1 MEKEKIIL
9 DVDTGSDD
17 AAAIVCA
24 LLSDEV
30 EVLGITTVTG
40 NVEIKNSTDN
50 TLRAVE
56 CCGKENAV
64 PVFRG
69 AALPLAST
77 LVPWG
82 IQGKTLPRTEK
93 EGDQRLKVHPDHLP
107 LPETS
112 LREEDKRAVTWLVE
126 TLLSM
131 PDRSVTLVPVGPQTN
146 IALAIR
152 SDERI
157 LKKIKR
163 VVMMGGSHDKY
174 APTQGA
180 EFNVWVDPEAAEIV
194 LSSGLDVT
202 MVSLDATSTVSLGH
216 EEAKAIRDIG
226 TKPAILVADMIEQRL
241 NASETTMKRSK
252 GAVVGI
258 ALHDPLAVCA
268 VTHPEV
274 LTDVWDTSCHVD
286 LGRGFAYG
294 ETVLGRNY
302 ETVTDENGEIISL
315 PDNVHY
321 ARKADKDLFYKWIYG
336 ILIKDKEKAR

>member
-17 AAAIVCA
+17 AVAIVCA
-24 LLSDEV
+24 LLSDET

-40 NVEIKNSTDN
+40 NVEIRNTTDN
-50 TLRAVE
+50 TLRVVE
-56 CCGKENAV
+56 CCGKQKEV
-64 PVFRG
+64 KVYRG

-82 IQGKTLPRTEK
+82 IQGKTLPRKEK
-93 EGDQRLKVHPDHLP
+93 DSDQSLKVHPDHLP

-112 LREEDKRAVTWLVE
+112 LKEEDKRAVSWIIE
-126 TLLSM
+126 TLLDM

-157 LKKIKR
+157 LNKIKR

-180 EFNVWVDPEAAEIV
+180 EFNVWTDPEAAEIV

-216 EEAKAIRDIG
+216 DEVKAIRGLD
-226 TKPAILVADMIEQRL
+226 TRPANLVADMIEQRL
-241 NASETTMKRSK
+241 AASSKTMKGAQ
-252 GAVVGI
+252 GAVVGV

-268 VTHPEV
+268 ISHPEV
-274 LTDVWDTSCHVD
+274 LTDVWETSCHVD

-294 ETVLGRNY
+294 ETILGRNY
-302 ETVTDENGEIISL
+302 ETVYDENGEILSL
-315 PDNVHY
+315 PKNVRY
-321 ARKADKDLFYKWIYG
+321 ARKADRDFFYKWLYG
-336 ILIKDKEKAR
+336 ILKKDKEKQR

>member
-17 AAAIVCA
+17 AVAIVCA

-30 EVLGITTVTG
+30 DVLGITTVTG
-40 NVEIKNSTDN
+40 NVEIRNTTDN
-50 TLRAVE
+50 TLRVVE
-56 CCGKENAV
+56 CCDKQDEV
-64 PVFRG
+64 KVYRG
-69 AALPLAST
+69 AELPLAST

-93 EGDQRLKVHPDHLP
+93 ESDQSLKVHPDHLP
-107 LPETS
+107 LPETK
-112 LREEDKRAVTWLVE
+112 LKEEDKRAVPWMIE

-131 PDRSVTLVPVGPQTN
+131 PDRSVTLGPVGPETTL
-146 IALAIR
+146 ALAIR

-180 EFNVWVDPEAAEIV
+180 EFNVWVDPEACEIV

-202 MVSLDATSTVSLGH
+202 MVSLDATSTVSLGE
-216 EEAKAIRDIG
+216 EEAKAIRKIG
-226 TKPAILVADMIEQRL
+226 TGPAILVADMIDQRL
-241 NASETTMKRSK
+241 NASSKTMKGNE
-252 GAVVGI
+252 GAVVGV

-274 LTDVWDTSCHVD
+274 LTDIIDTSCHVD

-302 ETVTDENGEIISL
+302 EAVYDENGEIMDL
-315 PDNVHY
+315 PKNVHY
-321 ARKADKDLFYKWIYG
+321 ARKADKDLLYKWICG
-336 ILIKDKEKAR
+336 ILLKGRERQ